1 MNRRDL
7 YRYGSVTLAAIA
19 ALVPSVPGLAY
30 LLDPLTK
37 KSKQG
42 KFVRLAKLSEL
53 KVGEPVS
60 VAVIEERQ
68 DAWVK
73 YPREPI
79 GSVWLIRQPKGT
91 KPEVVAFTTE
101 CPHLGCA
108 VNLSPNGKS
117 FDCPCHTSKFDFTGK
132 ALNRVPPRPMDKL
145 DVELS
150 TDPDPEVRVKFQR
163 FRAQEKEQI
172 PLV

>member
-7 YRYGSVTLAAIA
+7 YRYGAIALGACA
-19 ALVPSVPGLAY
+19 ALVPAVPGLAY
-30 LLDPLTK
+30 FLDPLTK
-37 KSKQG
+37 TRKKG
-42 KFVRLAKLSEL
+42 EFVRLAKLSEL
-53 KVGEPVS
+53 KVGEPLS

-79 GSVWLIRQPKGT
+79 GSVWLVRQPAGT

-108 VNLSPNGKS
+108 INLSPNGKQ
-117 FDCPCHTSKFDFTGK
+117 FDCPCHTSKFELNGK
-132 ALNRVPPRPMDKL
+132 AINSVPPRPMDTL

-150 TDPDPEVRVKFQR
+150 SDADPDIRVKFQR
-163 FRAQEKEQI
+163 FRAQETEKI